1 MINYGLMIM
10 LNKGFKLTNTN
21 TLKVTF
27 LICIRKKDHVY
38 KFSKEKI
45 QKSRNKWNIEK
56 KSRKKMI
63 CLFV

>member
-27 LICIRKKDHVY
+27 LICIRKKIMFINLVKKKY
-38 KFSKEKI
+38 KKAGI
-45 QKSRNKWNIEK
+45 NGI
-56 KSRKKMI
+56 
-63 CLFV
+63 

>member
-27 LICIRKKDHVY
+27 LICIRKKIMFINLVKKKY
-38 KFSKEKI
+38 KKAGINGI
-45 QKSRNKWNIEK
+45 QKKKAEK
-56 KSRKKMI
+56 K
-63 CLFV
+63 